1 MKKKI
6 FMLTVIAVLVLT
18 VSLFAQVPKA
28 ERQARPGRMAKLD
41 LTDEQQSKMQDM
53 QLALQKEILPLTSK
67 IRAIDD
73 EIKQEMVAEKFNAS
87 KVKSLIEQKEKFRTE
102 IQIKRTLNR
111 RAVRDMLTP
120 EQQKEFDL
128 RALSRGME
136 RGPRGKASRPGRP
149 MRMVPPI
156 PEEGPESPRPDLEN

>member
-1 MKKKI
+1 
-6 FMLTVIAVLVLT
+6 MLTLIAVLVLA
-18 VSLFAQVPKA
+18 VSVFAQAPKA

-87 KVKSLIEQKEKFRTE
+87 KVKSLIEQKEKIRTE

-128 RALSRGME
+128 RALSRGMKW
-136 RGPRGKASRPGRP
+136 GPRGKAGRPGRP
-149 MRMVPPI
+149 MRMA
-156 PEEGPESPRPDLEN
+156 PERPGPGAPMPDLEE